1 MKIGIS
7 VSSGFNVP
15 FSNVDEVD
23 RVEKMSKLA
32 EDVGLDSIWVADR
45 TIYPENLSQLHPSR
59 FALGSDGQQLFE
71 AHTVLSYVAGITKKI
86 KLGFSVLVLPF
97 RNPLLNAKRIST
109 LDVLSRGR
117 VIFGVGVG
125 WMLEE
130 FQALQ
135 VGYIE
140 RGKLLDKSIDI
151 FKEFCISDSISLDM
165 PDGNEMKFICYPKP
179 IQNPHPPIW
188 IGGNTDRALNR
199 VVQRGDGW
207 LSNISSLQEF
217 QERFNKLQS
226 LSDKFSRDF
235 SSIKIANCISVRSN
249 QSKSEIYKKFDSF
262 RDFGLDHLV
271 VGINENDINLTLE
284 WVDLIGEYLIVNN

>member
-45 TIYPENLSQLHPSR
+45 TIYPKNLSQLHPSR

-188 IGGNTDRALNR
+188 IGGNTDKALNR

-207 LSNISSLQEF
+207 LSNISSLEEF
-217 QERFNKLQS
+217 QKRFNKLQS

-235 SSIKIANCISVRSN
+235 SSIKIANCVSVRSN

>member
-15 FSNVDEVD
+15 VSNVDEVY

-32 EDVGLDSIWVADR
+32 EDVGIDSIWVADR
-45 TIYPENLSQLHPSR
+45 TVYPENLSQLHPGR

-135 VGYIE
+135 VGYLE

-151 FKEFCISDSISLDM
+151 FKEFCVSDSIPLDM

-179 IQNPHPPIW
+179 IQNPYPPIW

-207 LSNISSLQEF
+207 LSNISALEEF

-226 LSDKFSRDF
+226 FSDKFSRDF

-262 RDFGLDHLV
+262 REFGLDHLV

-284 WVDLIGEYLIVNN
+284 WVDLIGAYLSENN

>member
-15 FSNVDEVD
+15 FSNIDEVD
-23 RVEKMSKLA
+23 RIESMSKLA
-32 EDVGLDSIWVADR
+32 EDVGIDAIWVADR
-45 TIYPENLSQLHPSR
+45 TVYPENLSQLHPDR
-59 FALGSDGQQLFE
+59 FPLNSDGQQLFE

-117 VIFGVGVG
+117 LIFGVGVG

-130 FQALQ
+130 FQAMQ
-135 VGYIE
+135 VEYIE
-140 RGKLLDKSIDI
+140 RGQLLDKNIDI
-151 FKEFCISDSISLDM
+151 FKTFCTSGSMFIEM
-165 PDGNEMKFICYPKP
+165 PDGNEMKFVCYPKP
-179 IQNPHPPIW
+179 IQQPYPPIL

-199 VVQRGDGW
+199 VCKRGDGW
-207 LSNISSLQEF
+207 LANISSLEEF
-217 QERFNKLQS
+217 TKRYEQLKSMFDRSE
-226 LSDKFSRDF
+226 RDF
-235 SSIKIANCISVRSN
+235 NSLEISNCISIKSI
-249 QSKSEIYKKFDSF
+249 QSKKEVYEKFDLF

-271 VGINENDINLTLE
+271 VGVNENDINLTLE
-284 WVDLIGEYLIVNN
+284 SIDLIGEYLSRNN

>member
-15 FSNVDEVD
+15 VSNVDEVS

-32 EDVGLDSIWVADR
+32 EDVGIDSIWVADR
-45 TIYPENLSQLHPSR
+45 TVYPENLSELHPDR

-109 LDVLSRGR
+109 LDVLSKGR

-125 WMLEE
+125 WMSEE

-151 FKEFCISDSISLDM
+151 FKEFCIEDSISLDM
-165 PDGNEMKFICYPKP
+165 SDGNEMKFICYPKP

-207 LSNISSLQEF
+207 LSNISSLEEF
-217 QERFNKLQS
+217 QEKFNKLQS

-235 SSIKIANCISVRSN
+235 ASIQIANCISVQSN

-262 RDFGLDHLV
+262 REFGLDHLV

-284 WVDLIGEYLIVNN
+284 WVNLIGAYLSDNN

>member
-15 FSNVDEVD
+15 VSNVDEVS

-32 EDVGLDSIWVADR
+32 EDVGIDSIWVADR
-45 TIYPENLSQLHPSR
+45 TVYPENLSELHPGR

-109 LDVLSRGR
+109 LDVLSKGR

-125 WMLEE
+125 WMSEE

-151 FKEFCISDSISLDM
+151 FKEFCIEDSISLDM
-165 PDGNEMKFICYPKP
+165 SDGNEMKFICYPKP

-207 LSNISSLQEF
+207 LSNISSLEEF
-217 QERFNKLQS
+217 QEKFNKLQS

-235 SSIKIANCISVRSN
+235 ASIQIANCISVQSN

-262 RDFGLDHLV
+262 REFGLDHLV

-284 WVDLIGEYLIVNN
+284 WVNLIGAYLSDNN

>member
-15 FSNVDEVD
+15 VSNVDEVY

-32 EDVGLDSIWVADR
+32 EDVGIDSIWVADR
-45 TIYPENLSQLHPSR
+45 TVYPENLSQLHPGR

-135 VGYIE
+135 VGYLE

-151 FKEFCISDSISLDM
+151 FKEFCVSDSIPLDM

-179 IQNPHPPIW
+179 VQNPHPPIW

-207 LSNISSLQEF
+207 LSNISALEEF

-226 LSDKFSRDF
+226 FSDKFSRDF

-262 RDFGLDHLV
+262 REFGLDHLV

-284 WVDLIGEYLIVNN
+284 WVDLIGAYLSENN

>member
-15 FSNVDEVD
+15 VSNVDEVY

-32 EDVGLDSIWVADR
+32 EDVGIDSIWVADR
-45 TIYPENLSQLHPSR
+45 TVYPENLSQLHPGR

-135 VGYIE
+135 VGYLE

-151 FKEFCISDSISLDM
+151 FKEFCVSDSIPLDM

-179 IQNPHPPIW
+179 IQNPYPPIW

-207 LSNISSLQEF
+207 LSNISALEEF

-226 LSDKFSRDF
+226 FSDKFSRDF

-262 RDFGLDHLV
+262 REFGLDHLV

-284 WVDLIGEYLIVNN
+284 WVDLIGTYLSENN

>member
-86 KLGFSVLVLPF
+86 QLGFSVLVLPF

>member
-32 EDVGLDSIWVADR
+32 EDVGIDSIWVADR
-45 TIYPENLSQLHPSR
+45 TVYPENLSQLHPGR

-135 VGYIE
+135 VGYLE

-151 FKEFCISDSISLDM
+151 FKEFCISDSVYLDM

-207 LSNISSLQEF
+207 LSNISSIQEF
-217 QERFNKLQS
+217 QERFNKLRS
-226 LSDKFSRDF
+226 FSDRFSRDF
-235 SSIKIANCISVRSN
+235 SSIQIANCISVGSN
-249 QSKSEIYKKFDSF
+249 QSKSEIYKNFDSF
-262 RDFGLDHLV
+262 REFGLDHLV

-284 WVDLIGEYLIVNN
+284 WIDLIGTYLSENN

>member
-15 FSNVDEVD
+15 VSNVDEVY

-32 EDVGLDSIWVADR
+32 EDVGIDSIWVADR
-45 TIYPENLSQLHPSR
+45 TVYPENLSQLHPGR

-135 VGYIE
+135 VGYLE

-151 FKEFCISDSISLDM
+151 FKEFCISDSIPLDM

-179 IQNPHPPIW
+179 IQNPYPPIW

-207 LSNISSLQEF
+207 LSNISALEEF

-226 LSDKFSRDF
+226 FSDKFSRDF

-262 RDFGLDHLV
+262 REFGLDHLV

-284 WVDLIGEYLIVNN
+284 WVDLIGAYLSENN

>member
-15 FSNVDEVD
+15 VSNVDEVY

-32 EDVGLDSIWVADR
+32 EDVGVDSIWVADR
-45 TIYPENLSQLHPSR
+45 TVYPENLSQLHPGR

-97 RNPLLNAKRIST
+97 RNPILNAKRIST

-135 VGYIE
+135 VEYIE
-140 RGKLLDKSIDI
+140 RGKLLDKNIDI
-151 FKEFCISDSISLDM
+151 FKSFCDPVSISLDM
-165 PDGNEMKFICYPKP
+165 PDSKEMKFICYPKP
-179 IQNPHPPIW
+179 IQKPYPPIW
-188 IGGNTDRALNR
+188 IGGNTDKALNR
-199 VVQRGDGW
+199 VIQRGDGW
-207 LSNISSLQEF
+207 LANISSIQEF
-217 QERFNKLQS
+217 QERFNKLRS
-226 LSDKFSRDF
+226 FSDRFPRDF
-235 SSIKIANCISVRSN
+235 SSIQIANCISVRSD
-249 QSKSEIYKKFDSF
+249 QSKSEIYKNFDSF
-262 RDFGLDHLV
+262 REFGLDHLV

-284 WVDLIGEYLIVNN
+284 CIDLIGTYLSENN